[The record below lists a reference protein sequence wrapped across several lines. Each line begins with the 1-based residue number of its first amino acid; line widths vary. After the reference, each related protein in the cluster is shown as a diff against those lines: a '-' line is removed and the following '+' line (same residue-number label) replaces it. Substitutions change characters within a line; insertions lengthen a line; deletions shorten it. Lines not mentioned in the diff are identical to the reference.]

1 CGGDS
6 GFRSHGAGVRTSQRS
21 DQVDTPGAASRF
33 PLVGKSELGW
43 KLMAGWKDILLD
55 VLKLT
60 DEVKRLNATTEK
72 LAERTIDM
80 DKRLV
85 RLETMVE
92 VAQRRRLPDGSP
104 QP

>member
-1 CGGDS
+1 
-6 GFRSHGAGVRTSQRS
+6 
-21 DQVDTPGAASRF
+21 
-33 PLVGKSELGW
+33 
-43 KLMAGWKDILLD
+43 MAGWKDILID

-60 DEVKRLNATTEK
+60 DEVKRLNSTTEK

-92 VAQRRRLPDGSP
+92 VAQQRRIPDASHKP
-104 QP
+104 